1 MEHKKER
8 VIKGVSAKW
17 RDNKRSEKKR
27 CHGRQIKGKVASRNQ
42 R

>member
-27 CHGRQIKGKVASRNQ
+27 CPW
-42 R
+42 